1 VSFRF
6 SWAIFIIALLVSCQ
20 INDPLPIGPITDSAV
35 VVTTVVSATPSPKF
49 AAEPGLLET
58 QVAIPPIP
66 AVQLCLDENNC
77 ISGGHFFLGNPI
89 SGHGNQFV
97 DQTYRYG
104 NTQNKTRETHHGV
117 EFPNKEGI
125 PVLAVYAGEV
135 IFAGSDEEHKIAW
148 VPNFYGNVVV
158 IRHNIE
164 GVRLPIYSLYGHL
177 KEVTV
182 TKGQQLHLGK
192 MIGTVGATGSAVG
205 SHLHFEVRIGYNN
218 YSANQNPVLWM
229 RPGDGMGVVAGIVK
243 SEDGDPKEALLNI
256 QRVNNGILEKNPYT
270 SVEPYEKT
278 LLPAMP
284 DIILHENF
292 AVGDMPAG
300 DYRISM
306 VYDGNVYEQYFRVVD
321 GKLTYIV
328 FDVH

>member
-1 VSFRF
+1 MSFRY
-6 SWAIFIIALLVSCQ
+6 SWAIFLIALLVSCQ
-20 INDPLPIGPITDSAV
+20 KNDPLLIESIIGSTEV
-35 VVTTVVSATPSPKF
+35 VRAEISATPIPKIETDPDLF
-49 AAEPGLLET
+49 ET
-58 QVAIPPIP
+58 QVPVSPIP
-66 AVQLCLDENNC
+66 TIQLCLDETNC
-77 ISGGHFFLGNPI
+77 ISEGHFFLGNPI

-104 NTQNKTRETHHGV
+104 NTQNKTRESHHGV

-125 PVLAVYAGEV
+125 PVLAVYDGEV
-135 IFAGSDEEHKIAW
+135 IFAGSDAEYKIAW

-177 KEVTV
+177 KDVTV
-182 TKGQQLHLGK
+182 AKGQQIHLGK

-205 SHLHFEVRIGYNN
+205 SHLHFEIRIGYNN

-229 RPGDGMGVVAGIVK
+229 RPGDGMGVLAGVVK

-270 SVEPYEKT
+270 SIEPYEKT

-284 DIILHENF
+284 DFILRENF
-292 AVGDMPAG
+292 AVGDMPVG

-306 VYDGNVYEQYFRVVD
+306 VYDGNVYEQFFRIVE
-321 GKLTYIV
+321 GKLTFII
-328 FDVH
+328 FNVH